1 MKKKSKIMAFLEK
14 ANEKGIISFRALEE
28 RELFEKMLLENEKKF
43 QEAGID
49 SNALFNSFEKVLELY
64 QEDFFRLGFLY
75 SKVKD

>member
-14 ANEKGIISFRALEE
+14 ANEKGIIGFRALEE